1 MRTRV
6 TRLARTAKVIGA
18 TGLVGLTATGCSV
31 DEVLRFGW
39 PTGITPQAERMR
51 ELWTWSTVAALVV
64 GVLMWGLMLWPV
76 VFHRKKSDELPR
88 QTQYNLPLEVI
99 YTGIPFV
106 IILVLFYY
114 AVGAQNFIDEQEAE
128 PDVAVEVV
136 GFQWN
141 WEFRYPDERTS
152 DGEVVSTVG
161 SSEVIPLLVLPTER
175 VIEYRISA
183 KDVLHSFFVP
193 EFLFKRDMFPRP
205 EKNNTD
211 NVFQNTIDRPG
222 AFVGRCAELCGTYH
236 AMMNF
241 EVRALEPDLYDRYIE
256 LRRTTNPATAVP
268 YTAGEALAELDCG
281 ELCTPTAITTRPFDT
296 RRDANTF
303 TGGSAGAAGGGN

>member
-1 MRTRV
+1 MVRTRV
-6 TRLARTAKVIGA
+6 TRLAKVVGL

-76 VFHRKKSDELPR
+76 VFHRKKSDEMPR
-88 QTQYNLPLEVI
+88 QTQYNLPLELI
-99 YTGIPFV
+99 YTGVPFV
-106 IILVLFYY
+106 IILVLFYF
-114 AVGAQNFIDEQEAE
+114 AVGAQDFVNDETEA
-128 PDVAVEVV
+128 DVSVDVV
-136 GFQWN
+136 AFQWN
-141 WEFRYPDERTS
+141 WEFRYPDEQNQQ
-152 DGEVVSTVG
+152 GQPVSTVG
-161 SSEVIPLLVLPTER
+161 SSEVIPLLVVPTQR
-175 VIEYRISA
+175 VVEYRISS

-193 EFLFKRDMFPRP
+193 DFLFKRDMFPRP
-205 EKNNTD
+205 EKNNSD
-211 NVFQNTIDRPG
+211 NVFQNVIDRPG

-241 EVRALEPDLYDRYIE
+241 EVRALEPDLFDDYLD
-256 LRRTTNPATAVP
+256 LRKRTNLSTGAP
-268 YTAGEALAELDCG
+268 YSAGEALAELDCG

-296 RRDANTF
+296 RRDANSF
-303 TGGSAGAAGGGN
+303 TGGSADSGAGSGGN